1 MIIWEAALAAIG
13 LYLLIGGRL
22 SLMGRELRGRRAR
35 RIGLVL
41 VAPLTVALLLALAI
55 SAVLDGEAV
64 SDSAAIAL
72 TALEIALVAA
82 ALAGA
87 ALLFGR
93 ENRTG
98 SLFWRGDPPPPPPP
112 EPSPLPGPGHMT
124 VAEAGRILHLRDLEV
139 LALIRAGTLTGVRAG
154 PSYHVE
160 RRSVDQLRL
169 KRKDR

>member
-55 SAVLDGEAV
+55 SAALDGEAV

-87 ALLFGR
+87 TLLFGR
-93 ENRTG
+93 ENRAG

-154 PSYHVE
+154 SSYHVE
-160 RRSVDQLRL
+160 RRSVDRLRL

>member
-1 MIIWEAALAAIG
+1 MIIWEAALAAFG

-41 VAPLTVALLLALAI
+41 IAPLTVALLLALAI
-55 SAVLDGEAV
+55 SAALDGVAV
-64 SDSAAIAL
+64 PDRAAAVL

-87 ALLFGR
+87 VLLFGR

-98 SLFWRGDPPPPPPP
+98 SLFWRGTTPSPPP
-112 EPSPLPGPGHMT
+112 EPSPPPGPDHMT
-124 VAEAGRILHLRDLEV
+124 VAETGRILHLRDLEV
-139 LALIRAGTLTGVRAG
+139 LALIRAGTLAGVRAG
-154 PSYHVE
+154 SSYHVE
-160 RRSVDQLRL
+160 RRSVDRLRL
-169 KRKDR
+169 KRKDH

>member
-1 MIIWEAALAAIG
+1 MIIWEAALAAFG

-22 SLMGRELRGRRAR
+22 SLMGRELQGRRAR

-98 SLFWRGDPPPPPPP
+98 SLFWRGTAPSPPP

-154 PSYHVE
+154 SSYHVE
-160 RRSVDQLRL
+160 RRSVDRLRL